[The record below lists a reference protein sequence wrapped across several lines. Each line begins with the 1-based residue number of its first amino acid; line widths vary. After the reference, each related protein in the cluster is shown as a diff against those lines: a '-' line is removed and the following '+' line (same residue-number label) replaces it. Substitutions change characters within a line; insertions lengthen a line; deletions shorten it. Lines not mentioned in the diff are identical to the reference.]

1 MIILAN
7 VLRRALTSRC
17 TRRRLIV
24 IAPKRAHGILSAIP
38 LERKKVD
45 TKGRVRLVAHLAL
58 ASVGSNPYSQFG
70 QKPKLC
76 TLPISY
82 GRT

>member
-1 MIILAN
+1 MYITANAFNGLQIEGGKMIILAN
-7 VLRRALTSRC
+7 VLRRALTSRG

-45 TKGRVRLVAHLAL
+45 TKGRVRLVAHSP
-58 ASVGSNPYSQFG
+58 SV
-70 QKPKLC
+70 C
-76 TLPISY
+76 
-82 GRT
+82 RE